1 MIGGWGKKDDGT
13 EGNLNDVWS
22 SADGVRWERAVAR
35 APWSPRNHHAAL
47 EYDGRLWV
55 LGGWGLAGAREGNL
69 NDVWSSTDGVTWRPA
84 TGQAP
89 WLPRN
94 GHTSV
99 VFQNRMWVIGGW
111 SHFIGG
117 ASVNDLWSSGG

>member
-1 MIGGWGKKDDGT
+1 
-13 EGNLNDVWS
+13 
-22 SADGVRWERAVAR
+22 VRG
-35 APWSPRNHHAAL
+35 P
-47 EYDGRLWV
+47 
-55 LGGWGLAGAREGNL
+55 
-69 NDVWSSTDGVTWRPA
+69 
-84 TGQAP
+84 GQAQ

-99 VFQNRMWVIGGW
+99 VFQDRMWVIGGW

>member
-1 MIGGWGKKDDGT
+1 MRGP
-13 EGNLNDVWS
+13 
-22 SADGVRWERAVAR
+22 AVA
-35 APWSPRNHHAAL
+35 L
-47 EYDGRLWV
+47 L
-55 LGGWGLAGAREGNL
+55 LLAGVVHAQDPPGA
-69 NDVWSSTDGVTWRPA
+69 PA

-99 VFQNRMWVIGGW
+99 VFQDKMWVIGGW

-117 ASVNDLWSSGG
+117 TSVNDLWSSGG